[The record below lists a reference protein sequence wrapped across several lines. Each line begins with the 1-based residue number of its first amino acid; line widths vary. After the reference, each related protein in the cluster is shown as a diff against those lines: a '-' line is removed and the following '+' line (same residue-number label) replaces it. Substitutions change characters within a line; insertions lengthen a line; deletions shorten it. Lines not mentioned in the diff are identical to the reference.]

1 MSGPWRGGHGR
12 GVFFLRHNLDRLK
25 YGFLSFS
32 RMGVWKRM
40 DFSQRSQG
48 LKFKLYLALFC
59 ACMSLL
65 ANAVTPS
72 QEIAPAD
79 AVNPLIGSSN
89 GGNTYPGAVVP
100 FGMLQWSPEN
110 TRGKHTRTASPSG
123 YQFDAKRIRGF
134 SLTHLS
140 GAGCAGASGDV
151 PFMPVTQAITT
162 SPSLD
167 SKDERYASDFT
178 HADEHAGAGRYQ
190 VKLAN
195 GVDVT
200 LAAATRSGMARF
212 TFPAGTPANLLLRV
226 SDSEVGSSDASVMID
241 EGNGLVT
248 GSVKSGN
255 FCGYLAKADQRSYYT
270 LYFAAHFDQPF
281 IGVGA
286 WQNDAVEPRTAI
298 AKGGTGY
305 DAKGFPQVGKGSGV
319 WLSFDPSKGPV
330 QVRVGISYV
339 SQENAEANL
348 DAEIPSA
355 TTLAQVTTRAR
366 DAWNKALSQ
375 IDIKGGTPDQRRV
388 FYTALYH
395 SLLHPNVFSDVN
407 GQYWG
412 FDQQVHHVEAGQ
424 DVQYANFSG
433 WDIYRSQLQLV
444 TWLMPKRGSDIAQSL
459 YNQAK
464 QNQGEWDRWTHNSG
478 GTHVMSGDPA
488 VPALAD
494 IYAFGG
500 RNFDLRGAYAS
511 MVRSATVPTAHD
523 SSDDGCNVE
532 CVGERPSLDQWLKLH
547 YIATTSHSWGGAA
560 ETLEDVTAD
569 FALSQ
574 LATDV
579 GDSDNAKRFLARS
592 GYWRNVFNPKATPQE
607 GYIQNRNADGSWPKF
622 SPDSDDGFV
631 EGSAAV
637 YVWMVPF
644 DEHGL
649 FAEMGGDKQASARL
663 DRFFHNKDG
672 SWAVTNAG
680 PLHAELNN
688 EPSVETP
695 WLYDFAGQPYKT
707 QDTVRTVLDRY
718 WTNAPDGIPGNDD
731 LGEMSSWYVWSAL
744 GLYPEI
750 PGRAEL
756 VVSSPLF
763 PQAVIRRP
771 GGDVTINAPGAS
783 SDNRYVHALSLD
795 GQPHAQPWLPA
806 DFAVHGGQLN
816 FTLQSSADSK
826 WGSGSKDAPPSFSP
840 TGS

>member
-1 MSGPWRGGHGR
+1 MDSWRRLSGFKATLFAVSLSACLPALLMAGTIQQGG
-12 GVFFLRHNLDRLK
+12 
-25 YGFLSFS
+25 
-32 RMGVWKRM
+32 
-40 DFSQRSQG
+40 
-48 LKFKLYLALFC
+48 A
-59 ACMSLL
+59 
-65 ANAVTPS
+65 
-72 QEIAPAD
+72 EPAD

-123 YQFDAKRIRGF
+123 YQFKAMRIRGF

-151 PFMPVTQAITT
+151 PIMPVTLAVTT
-162 SPSLD
+162 SPSTD
-167 SKDERYASDFT
+167 SRDERYAADFT
-178 HADEHAGAGRYQ
+178 HADEQASPGDYR

-195 GVDVT
+195 GVAVELT
-200 LAAATRSGMARF
+200 AATRSGMASF
-212 TFPAGTPANLLLRV
+212 TFPTGKPANLLIRT
-226 SDSEVGSSDASVMID
+226 SDSEVGSSNASVHVD
-241 EGNGLVT
+241 QASQTVT
-248 GSVKSGN
+248 GSVNSGN

-270 LYFAAHFDQPF
+270 LYFVAQFDQPF
-281 IGVGA
+281 TAVGG
-286 WQNDAVEPRTAI
+286 WQNGLVAPGVTT
-298 AKGGTGY
+298 AKGGTGF
-305 DAKGFPQVGKGSGV
+305 DAKGFPRPGKGSGA
-319 WLSFDPSKGPV
+319 WLTFDPSKGPV
-330 QVRVGISYV
+330 QVKVGISYV
-339 SQENAEANL
+339 SLDNARANL
-348 DAEIPSA
+348 AAEIAPA
-355 TTLAQVTTRAR
+355 TTLADVRQKAH
-366 DAWNKALSQ
+366 DAWNKTLSQ
-375 IDIKGGTPDQRRV
+375 IDVQGGTPEQRSV

-395 SLLHPNVFSDVN
+395 SLLHPNIFSDVN
-407 GQYWG
+407 GEYWG
-412 FDQQVHHVEAGQ
+412 FDQQVHHLSPGQ
-424 DVQYANFSG
+424 ENQYANFSG

-459 YNQAK
+459 YNQAQ
-464 QNQGEWDRWTHNSG
+464 QNHGEWDRWTHNSG

-500 RNFDLRGAYAS
+500 HDFALRDAYAS
-511 MVRSATVPTAHD
+511 LVESATVPTAHD

-547 YIATTSHSWGGAA
+547 YIATASHSWGGAA
-560 ETLEDVTAD
+560 ETLEDATAD

-574 LATDV
+574 LAADV
-579 GDSDNAKRFLARS
+579 GDASNEQRFLARS
-592 GYWRNVFNPKATPQE
+592 GYWRNIFNPKATPKE
-607 GYIQNRNADGSWPKF
+607 GYIQNRNADGTWPAFK
-622 SPDSDDGFV
+622 PDSDDGFV

-644 DEHGL
+644 DVHGL
-649 FAEMGGDKQASARL
+649 FAQMGGDKNAGERL
-663 DRFFHNKDG
+663 DRFFHDKDG
-672 SWAVTNAG
+672 HWAVTNAG

-707 QDTVRTVLDRY
+707 QDTVRTVLERY
-718 WTNAPDGIPGNDD
+718 WTNTPDGIPGNDD

-763 PQAVIRRP
+763 PHAVVRRAE
-771 GGDVTINAPGAS
+771 GDVTIDAPGAS
-783 SDNRYVHALSLD
+783 DDNRYVHALTVN

-806 DFAVHGGQLN
+806 DFATHGGQLT
-816 FTLQSSADSK
+816 FALQSAADTQ
-826 WGSGSKDAPPSFSP
+826 WGSGSNNAPPSFSP
-840 TGS
+840 TSH

>member
-1 MSGPWRGGHGR
+1 
-12 GVFFLRHNLDRLK
+12 
-25 YGFLSFS
+25 
-32 RMGVWKRM
+32 M
-40 DFSQRSQG
+40 DFSQRCQG
-48 LKFKLYLALFC
+48 LKFKLYVALLC
-59 ACMSLL
+59 ASVPLL
-65 ANAVTPS
+65 ANAVTPQ
-72 QEIAPAD
+72 QEAAPAD
-79 AVNPLIGSSN
+79 VVNPLIGSSN

-140 GAGCAGASGDV
+140 GAGCAGASGDI
-151 PFMPVTQAITT
+151 PIMPVTLAVTS

-167 SKDERYASDFT
+167 SKDQRYAADFA
-178 HADEHAGAGRYQ
+178 HADEHASAGDYR

-195 GVDVT
+195 GVAVELT
-200 LAAATRSGMARF
+200 AATRSGIASF
-212 TFPAGTPANLLLRV
+212 AFPAGTPANLLIRA
-226 SDSEVGSSDASVMID
+226 SDSEVGSSDASVKID
-241 EGNGLVT
+241 QAARTVT
-248 GSVKSGN
+248 GSVASGN

-270 LYFAAHFDQPF
+270 LYFVAQFDQPF
-281 IGVGA
+281 TAVGG
-286 WQNDAVEPRTAI
+286 WENDTVKAGALTAQ
-298 AKGGTGY
+298 GGTGY
-305 DAKGFPQVGKGSGV
+305 DAKGFPQVGKGSGA
-319 WLSFDPSKGPV
+319 WLSFDPTKGPV

-339 SQENAEANL
+339 SLDNARANL
-348 DAEIPSA
+348 AAEIPSTA
-355 TTLAQVTTRAR
+355 TLADVRSQAR
-366 DAWNKALSQ
+366 DAWNKALGQ
-375 IDIKGGTPDQRRV
+375 IQITGGTPDQRSV

-395 SLLHPNVFSDVN
+395 SLLHPNTFSDVN

-412 FDQQVHHVEAGQ
+412 FDQKVHQLEAGQ
-424 DVQYANFSG
+424 HIQYANFSG

-444 TWLMPKRGSDIAQSL
+444 TWLMPERGSDIAQSL

-500 RNFDLRGAYAS
+500 RQFDLRGAYAS
-511 MVRSATVPTAHD
+511 MVKSATVPTAHD
-523 SSDDGCNVE
+523 DSDDGCNVE

-547 YIATTSHSWGGAA
+547 YIATASHSWGGAA
-560 ETLEDVTAD
+560 ETLEDATAD

-574 LATDV
+574 LAVDV
-579 GDSDNAKRFLARS
+579 GDTANVRRFLARS
-592 GYWRNVFNPKATPQE
+592 GYWHNVFNPKATPHE
-607 GYIQNRNADGSWPKF
+607 GYIQNRNVDGSWPKF
-622 SPDSDDGFV
+622 SPASDDGFV

-649 FAEMGGDKQASARL
+649 FAQMGGDKQASARL

-718 WTNAPDGIPGNDD
+718 WTNKPDGIPGNDD

-763 PQAVIRRP
+763 PHIVVHRAN
-771 GGDVTINAPGAS
+771 GDATIDAPGAS
-783 SDNRYVHALSLD
+783 VANRYVHSLSLD
-795 GQPHAQPWLPA
+795 GKTHAQPWLPA
-806 DFAVHGGQLN
+806 DFATHGGQLN
-816 FTLQSSADSK
+816 FDLQSSADPA
-826 WGSGSKDAPPSFSP
+826 WGSAPKDAPPSFSSA
-840 TGS
+840 GS

>member
-1 MSGPWRGGHGR
+1 M
-12 GVFFLRHNLDRLK
+12 DR
-25 YGFLSFS
+25 
-32 RMGVWKRM
+32 
-40 DFSQRSQG
+40 SQRYQG
-48 LKFKLYLALFC
+48 LKYKLYLALFC
-59 ACMSLL
+59 ASMSLL
-65 ANAVTPS
+65 ANAVTTS
-72 QEIAPAD
+72 QDAAPAD

-89 GGNTYPGAVVP
+89 GGNTFPGAVLP

-140 GAGCAGASGDV
+140 GAGCAGASGDI
-151 PFMPVTQAITT
+151 PLMPVTLPIAS

-167 SKDERYASDFT
+167 SKDERYAANFA
-178 HADEHAGAGRYQ
+178 HADEQAGAGDYR

-195 GVDVT
+195 GVAVE
-200 LAAATRSGMARF
+200 LAAATRSGVASF
-212 TFPAGTPANLLLRV
+212 TFPAGAPANLLIRT
-226 SDSEVGSSDASVMID
+226 SDSEVGSSDASVKID
-241 EGNGLVT
+241 QANRTVT
-248 GSVKSGN
+248 GSVTSGN

-270 LYFAAHFDQPF
+270 LYFVAQFDQA
-281 IGVGA
+281 ITAVGA
-286 WQNDAVEPRTAI
+286 WENDALLPGALTAQ
-298 AKGGTGY
+298 GGTGF
-305 DAKGFPQVGKGSGV
+305 DAKGFPQVGKGSGA
-319 WLSFDPSKGPV
+319 WLGFDPSKGPV

-339 SQENAEANL
+339 SLDNARANL
-348 DAEIPSA
+348 AAEIAPTA
-355 TTLAQVTTRAR
+355 TIADVRDQAR
-366 DAWNKALSQ
+366 EAWNKSLSQ
-375 IDIKGGTPDQRRV
+375 IQITGGTPDQRTV

-407 GQYWG
+407 GEYRG
-412 FDQQVHHVEAGQ
+412 FDQQVHRLEAGQ
-424 DVQYANFSG
+424 GMQYANFSG

-444 TWLMPKRGSDIAQSL
+444 TWLMPERGSDIAQSL
-459 YNQAK
+459 YNQAR
-464 QNQGEWDRWTHNSG
+464 QNHGEWDRWTHNSG

-500 RNFDLRGAYAS
+500 RHFDLRGAYAS
-511 MVRSATVPTAHD
+511 MLKSATVPTAND

-547 YIATTSHSWGGAA
+547 YIATASHSWGGAA
-560 ETLEDVTAD
+560 ETLEDATAD

-574 LATDV
+574 LATAA
-579 GDSDNAKRFLARS
+579 GDSDNAHRFLVRS
-592 GYWRNVFNPKATPQE
+592 TYWRNLFNPKATPQE
-607 GYIQNRNADGSWPKF
+607 GYIQNRNVDGSWPAF
-622 SPDSDDGFV
+622 SPKSDDGFV

-644 DEHGL
+644 DAHGL
-649 FAEMGGDKQASARL
+649 FAQMGGDQAASARL

-695 WLYDFAGQPYKT
+695 WLYDFAGQPSKT

-718 WTNAPDGIPGNDD
+718 WKNAPEGIPGNDD

-756 VVSSPLF
+756 VISSPLF
-763 PQAVIRRP
+763 PNSVVHRADGDAVIE
-771 GGDVTINAPGAS
+771 APGAS
-783 SDNRYVHALSLD
+783 TSNRYVQSLSVD
-795 GQPHAQPWLPA
+795 GKEHAQPWLPA
-806 DFAVHGGQLN
+806 DFAAHGGHLI
-816 FTLQSSADSK
+816 FTLQSSADPA
-826 WGSGSKDAPPSFSP
+826 WGSASGNAPPSFSP
-840 TGS
+840 AGS